1 VSLSRYD
8 LQAQDRAFRIGQRK
22 FVSIYRLITA
32 GTIEEVP
39 SPPLPPL
46 ERGFSRVQRGR
57 FSKTSP
63 VGLNFPYMKRLV
75 LVARLSSRAARG

>member
-39 SPPLPPL
+39 PPSPL